1 MPPILA
7 RIGDAHHGAAAGR
20 VAPQPMDSGEA
31 AWTAMDGL
39 GKGRRAG
46 ALRDPLAGPA
56 SRVPCPSPPTAADG
70 QLVRLGR
77 LRRPGPP
84 SCPQAPGPAG
94 GKPPAARPAAHRPTT
109 GPMDPDRSSTGD
121 TSTAIGASTTT
132 GSDADPCRDSWGDND
147 NYDHCEVR
155 DFNLPA
161 GALSVDAGQNG
172 GILVEGW
179 DRNEVRVRAIVRG
192 SAGSD
197 ARARELA
204 AGVQVQASGGRVSA
218 SGPDRNDRREWWS
231 VSYRI
236 NVPRK
241 NDLDLNANNGGISIT
256 GVDGNVRF
264 GTTNGGVRLTDMAGR
279 VNGSTRNGGLTVNL
293 GGDRWDGDGI
303 DVQTS
308 NGGVTLAVPEGY
320 NAQLETR
327 TTNGGFRSDIP
338 ITIQGE
344 LSTRRGIS
352 TQLGSGGPMVRVT
365 TTNGGVKIA
374 RR

>member
-1 MPPILA
+1 MTLRILFTVA
-7 RIGDAHHGAAAGR
+7 ILVGLAVAPSAQTFRWEAGR
-20 VAPQPMDSGEA
+20 ANQDVTEQVE
-31 AWTAMDGL
+31 
-39 GKGRRAG
+39 RALER
-46 ALRDPLAGPA
+46 A
-56 SRVPCPSPPTAADG
+56 
-70 QLVRLGR
+70 R
-77 LRRPGPP
+77 LRVDQQLRRLDQQREREIRR
-84 SCPQAPGPAG
+84 SVQSADRYAAQVERQVRTQVNRQVQAHVR
-94 GKPPAARPAAHRPTT
+94 AATRSARNYGYRWDGHATNYVGQT
-109 GPMDPDRSSTGD
+109 GT
-121 TSTAIGASTTT
+121 
-132 GSDADPCRDSWGDND
+132 DADPCAGNRDYDND
-147 NYDHCEVR
+147 YRQHCEVR
-155 DFNLPA
+155 DSTMPA
-161 GALSVDAGQNG
+161 GALTVNAGDNG
-172 GILVEGW
+172 GITVEAW
-179 DRNEVRVRAIVRG
+179 DRNEIRVRAIVRG
-192 SAGSD
+192 SAGTD

-241 NDLDLNANNGGISIT
+241 NDLDLNANNGGINIT

-264 GTTNGGVRLTDMAGR
+264 DTTNGGVRLTDMAGH
-279 VNGSTRNGGLTVNL
+279 VSGSTRNGGLTVNL
-293 GGDRWDGDGI
+293 GGDRWDGEGI